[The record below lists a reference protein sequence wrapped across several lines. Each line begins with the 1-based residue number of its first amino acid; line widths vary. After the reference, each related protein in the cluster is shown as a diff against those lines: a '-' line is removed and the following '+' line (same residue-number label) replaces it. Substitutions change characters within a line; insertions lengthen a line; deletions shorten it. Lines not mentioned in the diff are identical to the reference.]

1 MTVDELNYYFD
12 VSDPADVPEYEVVTL
27 SDPARQPDCT
37 FYAFGR
43 SVPKSSV
50 GVKKTFFVS
59 PLFPQTTRSFRHER
73 RSEAVTN
80 YTFETRTLSALFF

>member
-27 SDPARQPDCT
+27 SDPARRPDCT

-43 SVPKSSV
+43 SVPNSSV
-50 GVKKTFFVS
+50 SVKKLFRFT
-59 PLFPQTTRSFRHER
+59 PFPQMTRRFQHGREG
-73 RSEAVTN
+73 EAVTN
-80 YTFETRTLSALFF
+80 YTFETRTLSALF

>member
-50 GVKKTFFVS
+50 GVKKHFSFHPFFHKQREV
-59 PLFPQTTRSFRHER
+59 FG
-73 RSEAVTN
+73 TN
-80 YTFETRTLSALFF
+80 ADARQ